1 MTSLIAL
8 INFAGFVALL
18 LWGVRMVQTGVER
31 AYGAQLRQLLARAL
45 GNRVKALLSGLG
57 ITALL
62 QSSTATG
69 LMITSFAAGG
79 FVELV
84 PALAVMLGAN
94 IGTTLIVQVLSF
106 DLSFAAPLLMLIGVA
121 MFRRGRRSRT
131 QDLGRVA
138 IGLGLILLSLSQLL
152 LLFSHVEG
160 SSVLQQ
166 LLDLAAQAPLADL
179 MIAAILA
186 WAAHSSVA
194 VVLVIMSMTVHG
206 SLDLSVAFFMVLG
219 ANLGSAVNPVLEAS
233 AEGGASTKRLPL
245 GNLFNRLL
253 GCVLIMPFVGQIQQV
268 LTGFDI
274 NAGRLVADFHSLFN
288 IVMALIFLPFLGLYA
303 RFLKRVIR
311 GEEVSSPA
319 QPLYLD
325 SKMQAPSIALAAAA
339 REALRMTDLL
349 ENMLKESII
358 ALTENDRKRM
368 SRTRGADGILHQLD
382 NAIKTYLGDIDKSQL
397 NGYEQARAV
406 QILAFVSNIENASD
420 TLNHN
425 ILKPLAK
432 KAKKGVELSAAGHG
446 EVLRLLGQLLNNT
459 RLAASV
465 FMSRDAGAAQ
475 RLMNEKQ
482 RFREL
487 EMEATEAHFLRLQAG
502 RIDSHETSRLHMQ
515 LVHELKRVNNYLVEG
530 AAYPLQDEVVPKS
543 ESPNGP

>member
-31 AYGAQLRQLLARAL
+31 AYGAQLRQFLARAL
-45 GNRVKALLSGLG
+45 GNRFKALLSGLG

-69 LMITSFAAGG
+69 LMITSFTAGG
-79 FVELV
+79 FVALV
-84 PALAVMLGAN
+84 PGLAVMLGAN

-106 DLSFAAPLLMLIGVA
+106 DLSFAAPLLMLVGVG

-152 LLFSHVEG
+152 LLFSHVED

-179 MIAAILA
+179 MIAALLA

-206 SLDLSVAFFMVLG
+206 SLDLSVAFAMVLG
-219 ANLGSAVNPVLEAS
+219 ANLGSAVNPVLEANG
-233 AEGGASTKRLPL
+233 EGGASAKRLPL

-253 GCVLIMPFVGQIQQV
+253 GCVLVMPFVGHLQH
-268 LTGFDI
+268 LFAGFDI
-274 NAGRLVADFHSLFN
+274 DAGRLVADFHTLFN
-288 IVMALIFLPFLGLYA
+288 IVMALVFLPFLGLYA

-311 GEEVSSPA
+311 GEEVESPGR
-319 QPLYLD
+319 PIYLD
-325 SKMQAPSIALAAAA
+325 SKARSPSIALAQAS

-349 ENMLKESII
+349 ENMLKDAI
-358 ALTENDRKRM
+358 AALADNDRKQM
-368 SRTRGADGILHQLD
+368 SRTRGIDGILHQLD
-382 NAIKTYLGDIDKSQL
+382 NAIKTYLGDIDRAELSDH
-397 NGYEQARAV
+397 EQARAV

-432 KAKKGVELSAAGHG
+432 KAKKGVELSGAGHQ
-446 EVLRLLGQLLNNT
+446 EVLDLLDQLLTNT
-459 RLAASV
+459 HLAASV
-465 FMSRDAGAAQ
+465 FMSRDSGAAQ
-475 RLMNEKQ
+475 RLIDEKR

-487 EMEATEAHFLRLQAG
+487 EMRATEAHFLRLQAG
-502 RIDSHETSRLHMQ
+502 RIASHETSRLHMQ
-515 LVHELKRVNNYLVEG
+515 LVHALKRVNNYLVEG
-530 AAYPLQDEVVPKS
+530 AAYPLQEGAPLNS
-543 ESPNGP
+543 EPPSG